1 MESAWPMAMMTSRL
15 TPFALPAR
23 SSSFERP
30 SGLITD
36 LSKSKSTSA
45 AKVIFSATGLG
56 FSAGFGGAGG
66 GAGLG
71 SGLGAGAGAGTGSGL
86 ASAVGSEVA
95 QPAAKATATNTAS
108 RFLVIR
114 SPPVFVVLWIV
125 LYFRKSRVCVT
136 LEGILPQVRELF
148 QTGEGAWQQAS
159 LGHARFT
166 AHPDVRDVLAA
177 RGIDEVRHRVVA
189 GRKLG
194 SAQRHR
200 REDGGGPREI
210 EGGRH
215 GVVAGRRRGPPPRPR
230 REVGGLSR
238 DDRAGGAVDAER

>member
-56 FSAGFGGAGG
+56 FSAGFGF
-66 GAGLG
+66 
-71 SGLGAGAGAGTGSGL
+71 AGAGTGSGL
-86 ASAVGSEVA
+86 ASGVGSEVA

-177 RGIDEVRHRVVA
+177 RGIDEVRHRIVA
-189 GRKLG
+189 GRELG
-194 SAQRHR
+194 RAQRH
-200 REDGGGPREI
+200 
-210 EGGRH
+210 
-215 GVVAGRRRGPPPRPR
+215 R

-238 DDRAGGAVDAER
+238 DDRAGGAVDAERLRAPQRRGAV